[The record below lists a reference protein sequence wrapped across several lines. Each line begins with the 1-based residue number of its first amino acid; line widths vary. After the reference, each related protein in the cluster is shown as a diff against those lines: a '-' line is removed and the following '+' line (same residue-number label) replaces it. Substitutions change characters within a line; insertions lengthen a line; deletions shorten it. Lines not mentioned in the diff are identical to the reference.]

1 MIRVLD
7 KLYQNI
13 DKSVIDNTPPFISY
27 MVGNNGAGKS
37 RILAKVCERY
47 NSAEHD
53 HVSSILCISN
63 SVTDKF
69 DYQAKYKCKY
79 LGARSVNNAIFWS
92 SLDREIAK
100 QVCVGIRHGKRKYF
114 GKLQASLG
122 IDFFITFP
130 KSIRKD
136 SITKDSLASLVDKRK
151 LKNTK
156 ITEKISLAG
165 RNWLARAVRERIEI
179 SKVPIDRGID
189 LLKFLDLNPE
199 VIAEVRKGSEFLRFH
214 DLSSGEQ
221 NRISMALKILANAA
235 PKLIVLI
242 DEPELSLHMQWQ
254 AEFHEFLCDVTEG
267 LSNYHIVIAT
277 HSPVIVSE
285 ATKGQGADT
294 ILILESGDDA
304 REKSVSLDDL
314 QCEVA
319 SANNI
324 KSFEYAVLDYFKLA
338 TYNTPS
344 FDMKIA
350 ELVLEAAE
358 GRQNASNKILEL
370 EELQQVKNLPKPT
383 NQVITEALELIR
395 RHFIQGK
402 Q

>member
-7 KLYQNI
+7 KLTQNI
-13 DKSVIDNTPPFISY
+13 DKSVNDNSPPFISY
-27 MVGNNGAGKS
+27 MIGNNGAGKS
-37 RILAKVCERY
+37 RMLAKVCEYY
-47 NSAEHD
+47 NHPEHD

-114 GKLQASLG
+114 SKLQDSLG

-130 KSIRKD
+130 KAIDSE
-136 SITKDSLASLVDKRK
+136 SITKDSLAGLVDKRK

-165 RNWLARAVRERIEI
+165 RNWLSHAIRKRIEI
-179 SKVPIDRGID
+179 SKVPIDRGMD

-199 VIAEVRKGSEFLRFH
+199 VIAEVRKGKEFLRFH

-221 NRISMALKILANAA
+221 NRISMALKILANAT
-235 PKLIVLI
+235 PNLIILI

-254 AEFHEFLCDVTEG
+254 AEFHNFLCDVTDG
-267 LSNYHIVIAT
+267 LSHYHIVIAT

-285 ATKGQGADT
+285 ATKGRGADT

-304 REKSVSLDDL
+304 PENIDNLNNLR
-314 QCEVA
+314 CEVA

-324 KSFEYAVLDYFKLA
+324 KSFEYTVLDYFKLA

-358 GRQNASNKILEL
+358 GHQDASNQIVEL
-370 EELQQVKNLPKPT
+370 ENLQQIKNLPNST
-383 NQVITEALELIR
+383 NQVIIEALDLIR
-395 RHFIQGK
+395 KHFMQNGK
-402 Q
+402 